1 MRSLLLVAICLLPFG
16 HTHAE
21 DAALKQV
28 RALLVPRTEAQLA
41 SQVSARITAINV
53 DLGDRFQKDETLV
66 SFDCQV
72 EQAHRQKA
80 RAELDAATITHQS
93 KQKLRKLA
101 SVSQLELA
109 LAKVNVQQARA
120 ELRAIDARLAM
131 CSIKAPFAG
140 RVVARNAR
148 AFETVRQ
155 GDELIEILDD
165 SELYADLFVP
175 SAWIPWL
182 KPGAEFEIDIVETGK
197 RYAAQVER
205 IGARI
210 DPVSRT
216 VAVKG
221 KLLSQSPELLAG
233 MSGQAT
239 FSQAAR

>member
-1 MRSLLLVAICLLPFG
+1 MRAVVLLAICLVSLG
-16 HTHAE
+16 YAHAE
-21 DAALKQV
+21 EAGLKPV
-28 RALLVPRTEAQLA
+28 RALLVPRTEAQLS
-41 SQVSARITAINV
+41 SQVSARITAIAV
-53 DLGDRFQKDETLV
+53 DLGDRFKKGDTLV
-66 SFDCQV
+66 QFDCQI

-120 ELRAIDARLAM
+120 ELSAIDARLAM

-140 RVVARNAR
+140 RVVARNAH

-165 SELYADLFVP
+165 GELYADLFVP
-175 SAWIPWL
+175 SGWVRWL
-182 KPGAEFEIDIVETGK
+182 KQGAEFEINIVETGK
-197 RYAAQVER
+197 SYAAQVER

-239 FSQAAR
+239 FRQAAQ